1 MKIILLILFLSFSS
15 FSVADD
21 HSMEWKILAE
31 ANSKE
36 WETSKELHEKLCEI
50 MSQDISDLYMLRQ
63 NHWSLVKVLGEARQR
78 NKELSKKLFGDDGV
92 SDVMEGNWLDYYET
106 SVLNIFESFSVTD
119 DPEIKY
125 RNASIIRDREFADCY
140 RKLVLEK

>member
-1 MKIILLILFLSFSS
+1 M
-15 FSVADD
+15 
-21 HSMEWKILAE
+21 
-31 ANSKE
+31 
-36 WETSKELHEKLCEI
+36 
-50 MSQDISDLYMLRQ
+50 
-63 NHWSLVKVLGEARQR
+63 VKVLREARQR
-78 NKELSKKLFGDDGV
+78 NKELSKKLFGDDGM

-125 RNASIIRDREFADCY
+125 KNASIIRDGQFADCY